1 MIRRSDC
8 VRLIRPN
15 GFTIV
20 EAVVLISIVGIIGAV
35 AAPRFLVMSEMD
47 AVRAQ
52 RQALADLR
60 FAQRLSMNSGCPVQ
74 VDFSV
79 GSYTLTNRLACRSG
93 AFSSPIVDPVANIAP
108 YTVVLPTGV
117 SLTSTVDPL
126 VFDALGRTTTTSE
139 LVSNATI
146 TIGGRA
152 LESIGETNL
161 VRVP

>member
-1 MIRRSDC
+1 MNRRSDC
-8 VRLIRPN
+8 AWLVRPN
-15 GFTIV
+15 GFTII

-35 AAPRFLVMSEMD
+35 AAPRFLAMSEMD
-47 AVRAQ
+47 AARAQ

-79 GSYTLTNRLACRSG
+79 GGYTLTNRLACRAG
-93 AFSSPIVDPVANIAP
+93 AFSSPIVDPVANRAP

-126 VFDALGRTTTTSE
+126 VFDALGRTTTTSG

-152 LESIGETNL
+152 LESIGETGL